1 MKIIV
6 SRITGI
12 EEVNFDLRKVNPDDS
27 KTIMDTIE
35 RLSKSGCYHGM
46 QYKYGKQNAIYVD
59 RNGVLIV
66 TIKESNSVR
75 ELLATIIAENL
86 VATGRGLTQEEFDK
100 MYLEL
105 KIA

>member
-12 EEVNFDLRKVNPDDS
+12 ESFNFDMRKVNPDDGDIII
-27 KTIMDTIE
+27 KTIE
-35 RLSKSGCYHGM
+35 RLCKENNYHKM
-46 QYKYGKQNAIYVD
+46 QYKWGKENAIYVSK
-59 RNGVLIV
+59 NGVLIV
-66 TIKESNSVR
+66 TIKENNSNK
-75 ELLATIIAENL
+75 ELLTTVRAENL

>member
-35 RLSKSGCYHGM
+35 RLSKSGCHHGM

-66 TIKESNSVR
+66 TIKESNSIR
-75 ELLATIIAENL
+75 ELLATVIAENL
-86 VATGRGLTQEEFDK
+86 VATGRGLTQDEFDK

>member
-35 RLSKSGCYHGM
+35 RLSKFGCYHGM

-59 RNGVLIV
+59 KNGVLIV

-86 VATGRGLTQEEFDK
+86 VATGRGLTQDEFDK

>member
-12 EEVNFDLRKVNPDDS
+12 EEVNFDMRKVNDNDADIII
-27 KTIMDTIE
+27 KTIE
-35 RLSKSGCYHGM
+35 RLCKE
-46 QYKYGKQNAIYVD
+46 NAIFVGLD
-59 RNGVLIV
+59 GTLIV
-66 TIKESNSVR
+66 SIKENNSVR
-75 ELLATIIAENL
+75 ELLTTVIVENL
-86 VATGRGLTQEEFDK
+86 VARGRGLTQDEFDK

>member
-1 MKIIV
+1 MKILV
-6 SRITGI
+6 SRIKGI
-12 EEVNFDLRKVNPDDS
+12 EEVNFDMRKVNDNDADIII
-27 KTIMDTIE
+27 KTIE
-35 RLSKSGCYHGM
+35 RLCKENNYHKM
-46 QYKYGKQNAIYVD
+46 QYKWGKENAIYVSK
-59 RNGVLIV
+59 NGVLIV

>member
-12 EEVNFDLRKVNPDDS
+12 EEVSFDMRKVNDNDADIII
-27 KTIMDTIE
+27 KTIE
-35 RLSKSGCYHGM
+35 RLCKENNYHKM
-46 QYKYGKQNAIYVD
+46 QYKWGKENAIFVSKD
-59 RNGVLIV
+59 GTLIV
-66 TIKESNSVR
+66 SIKENNTTR
-75 ELLATIIAENL
+75 ELLTTIIAENL

>member
-35 RLSKSGCYHGM
+35 RLSKSGYYHWM

-59 RNGVLIV
+59 KNGVLIV
-66 TIKESNSVR
+66 AIKESNSVR

-86 VATGRGLTQEEFDK
+86 VATGKGLTQDEFDK